1 MSILF
6 RKGTVSEED
15 LLEKQINAY
24 YVDNESGYEDAID
37 TLTDFGD
44 QEEIDDESINQSK
57 QTKRNHTKSH
67 IIDDINEDGGRETAD
82 TLADDMSMM
91 SLDSSTDTSSRPS
104 SSASFLSEGKYPQS
118 SKIPVRTRRQE
129 KSIPRKTPK

>member
-1 MSILF
+1 MDVGSHCSCIILP
-6 RKGTVSEED
+6 TEED

-57 QTKRNHTKSH
+57 QTKGNHTESH

-82 TLADDMSMM
+82 TLADDMSML
-91 SLDSSTDTSSRPS
+91 SLDSSTDTS
-104 SSASFLSEGKYPQS
+104 
-118 SKIPVRTRRQE
+118 TRLRE
-129 KSIPRKTPK
+129 TFNLFYK